1 VKNKQFFKNFS
12 KIFNK
17 DEQIVKLENF
27 LDKRF
32 ILCYNKKGEQIQKK
46 RFCYTEALFL

>member
-17 DEQIVKLENF
+17 DEQNVKMKKS
-27 LDKRF
+27 LDREGR
-32 ILCYNKKGEQIQKK
+32 IW
-46 RFCYTEALFL
+46 